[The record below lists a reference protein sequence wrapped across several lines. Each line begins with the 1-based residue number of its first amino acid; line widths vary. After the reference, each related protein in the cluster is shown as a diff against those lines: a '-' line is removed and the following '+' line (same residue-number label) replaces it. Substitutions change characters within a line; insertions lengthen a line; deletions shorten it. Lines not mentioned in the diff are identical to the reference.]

1 MRTSMI
7 CLLFI
12 LAISPAQARQCSR
25 ADAQAAGAITAT
37 LSSWQSI
44 YAAYDRYGPCDDG
57 AIAEG
62 FTDSVVHLLATN
74 WASLSDA
81 QNLIAKSPSF
91 QSFIVGH
98 VNASA
103 DLDEIGQVSSLA
115 LTQCPLSAT
124 SFCKQI
130 LGAANDP

>member
-7 CLLFI
+7 CLLFL
-12 LAISPAQARQCSR
+12 LAISPAQACQCSR
-25 ADAQAAGAITAT
+25 ADGQAAEAIAAT

-44 YAAYDRYGPCDDG
+44 YLAYERYGSCDDG

-81 QNLIAKSPSF
+81 QSLIAKSTSF
-91 QSFIVGH
+91 RSFVISH
-98 VNASA
+98 LNASA
-103 DLDEIGQVSSLA
+103 DSDEIAQVSVLA
-115 LTQCPLSAT
+115 STQCPLAAT
-124 SFCKQI
+124 SFCQEI
-130 LGAANDP
+130 LGAASEP